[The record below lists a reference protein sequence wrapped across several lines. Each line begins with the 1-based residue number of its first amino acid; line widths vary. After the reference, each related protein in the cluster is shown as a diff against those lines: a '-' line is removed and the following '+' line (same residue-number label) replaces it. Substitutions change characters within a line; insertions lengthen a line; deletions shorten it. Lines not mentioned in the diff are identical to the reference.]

1 MWFQRLEKKLKIG
14 NVGCSHFCVGGV
26 EINGIVSML
35 IEFPLWLVFASVRK
49 ETATE
54 HQQVKTQRSQQ
65 RGLGMRTS
73 VAEGGSGAGDPK
85 KRGLNK

>member
-54 HQQVKTQRSQQ
+54 HQQVKTQLEEPAKRAGNENFCGRRRFRS
-65 RGLGMRTS
+65 RRS
-73 VAEGGSGAGDPK
+73 
-85 KRGLNK
+85 

>member
-49 ETATE
+49 EMATE
-54 HQQVKTQRSQQ
+54 HQQVKTQLEEPAKRAGNENFCGRRRFRS
-65 RGLGMRTS
+65 RRS
-73 VAEGGSGAGDPK
+73 
-85 KRGLNK
+85 